1 MVCSIDQLI
10 LLSAHSGLCDAQLL
24 GDKWIFPNP
33 WTGYWSMSL
42 KDALNK
48 RNSADNEQDQ
58 GGRMPSLNEP
68 IRPYSVSPD
77 QILKPKQAKAADRIV
92 TIGDS
97 VVLKGDISDCDR
109 VEVSGQ
115 FEGTIKAGS
124 IQISEGGSVKG
135 TLECEGLS
143 IAGNV
148 EGNVTSTKT
157 LEIKATGRLT
167 GEILYEELIVTSGGA
182 ISGSMDKHASR
193 TTKLAEV

>member
-1 MVCSIDQLI
+1 
-10 LLSAHSGLCDAQLL
+10 
-24 GDKWIFPNP
+24 
-33 WTGYWSMSL
+33 MSL

-48 RNSADNEQDQ
+48 RNAADNDQDQ
-58 GGRMPSLNEP
+58 GRSTEPERDRMPSLNDP

-77 QILKPKQAKAADRIV
+77 QILKPKQEKGADRIV

-115 FEGTIKAGS
+115 FEGTIKSGS
-124 IQISEGGSVKG
+124 IQISERGSVKG
-135 TLECEGLS
+135 TLECEVLS

-148 EGNVTSTKT
+148 EGKVTSTNT
-157 LEIKATGRLT
+157 LEIKAAGKLT
-167 GEILYEELIVTSGGA
+167 GEILYEELIVTSGGT
-182 ISGSMDKHASR
+182 ISGSMDKHSNG

>member
-1 MVCSIDQLI
+1 
-10 LLSAHSGLCDAQLL
+10 
-24 GDKWIFPNP
+24 
-33 WTGYWSMSL
+33 MSL

-48 RNSADNEQDQ
+48 RNAADNDQDQ
-58 GGRMPSLNEP
+58 GRSAEPERDRMPSLNDP

-77 QILKPKQAKAADRIV
+77 QILKPKPEKAADRIV

-115 FEGTIKAGS
+115 FEGTIKSGS
-124 IQISEGGSVKG
+124 IQISERGSVKG
-135 TLECEGLS
+135 TLECEVLS

-148 EGNVTSTKT
+148 EGKVTSTNT
-157 LEIKATGRLT
+157 LEIKAAGKLT
-167 GEILYEELIVTSGGA
+167 GEILYEELIVTSGGT
-182 ISGSMDKHASR
+182 ISGSMDKHSNG

>member
-1 MVCSIDQLI
+1 
-10 LLSAHSGLCDAQLL
+10 
-24 GDKWIFPNP
+24 
-33 WTGYWSMSL
+33 MSL
-42 KDALNK
+42 KEALNK
-48 RNSADNEQDQ
+48 RKAADPKLERGNPAEPEKNPTPD
-58 GGRMPSLNEP
+58 LTDP
-68 IRPYSVSPD
+68 IRPYSVSSE
-77 QILKPKQAKAADRIV
+77 QALKAKPPKPANRIV

-124 IQISEGGSVKG
+124 IQIFEGGSVKG
-135 TLECEGLS
+135 TLECEKLS

-148 EGNVTSTKT
+148 EGKVTSTKT

-182 ISGSMDKHASR
+182 ISGSMDKNSNG
-193 TTKLAEV
+193 TTKLAEI

>member
-1 MVCSIDQLI
+1 
-10 LLSAHSGLCDAQLL
+10 
-24 GDKWIFPNP
+24 
-33 WTGYWSMSL
+33 MSL

-48 RNSADNEQDQ
+48 RNAADNDQDQ
-58 GGRMPSLNEP
+58 GRSAEPERDRMPSLNDP

-77 QILKPKQAKAADRIV
+77 QILKPKQEKGADRIV

-115 FEGTIKAGS
+115 FEGTIKSGS
-124 IQISEGGSVKG
+124 IQISERGSVKG
-135 TLECEGLS
+135 TLECEVLS

-148 EGNVTSTKT
+148 EGKVTSTNT
-157 LEIKATGRLT
+157 LEIKAAGKLT
-167 GEILYEELIVTSGGA
+167 GEILYEELIVTSGGT
-182 ISGSMDKHASR
+182 ISGSMDKHSNG

>member
-1 MVCSIDQLI
+1 
-10 LLSAHSGLCDAQLL
+10 
-24 GDKWIFPNP
+24 
-33 WTGYWSMSL
+33 MSL

-48 RNSADNEQDQ
+48 RNAAENEQDQ
-58 GGRMPSLNEP
+58 ERLAEPERDRMPSLNDP

-77 QILKPKQAKAADRIV
+77 QALKPKPAKVSDRIV

-135 TLECEGLS
+135 TLECEKLS

-148 EGNVTSTKT
+148 EGKVTSTKT
-157 LEIKATGRLT
+157 LEIKATGKLT

-182 ISGSMDKHASR
+182 ISGSMDKQSNG
-193 TTKLAEV
+193 TTKLAEI

>member
-1 MVCSIDQLI
+1 
-10 LLSAHSGLCDAQLL
+10 
-24 GDKWIFPNP
+24 
-33 WTGYWSMSL
+33 MSL

-48 RNSADNEQDQ
+48 RNAIGNEKDQ
-58 GGRMPSLNEP
+58 ERLAEQERDCLPSLNDP
-68 IRPYSVSPD
+68 IQPYSGSPD
-77 QILKPKQAKAADRIV
+77 QILKRKPTKAADRIV
-92 TIGDS
+92 TIGNS

-124 IQISEGGSVKG
+124 IQIFEGGSVKG
-135 TLECEGLS
+135 TLECEKLS

-157 LEIKATGRLT
+157 LEIKATGKLT

-182 ISGSMDKHASR
+182 ISGSMDKHSNG
-193 TTKLAEV
+193 TTKLAEI

>member
-1 MVCSIDQLI
+1 
-10 LLSAHSGLCDAQLL
+10 
-24 GDKWIFPNP
+24 
-33 WTGYWSMSL
+33 MSL

-48 RNSADNEQDQ
+48 RNAADNEQDQ
-58 GGRMPSLNEP
+58 ERLAEQERDRMPSLNDP

-77 QILKPKQAKAADRIV
+77 QALKPKPAKASDRIV

-115 FEGTIKAGS
+115 FEGTVKAGS

-135 TLECEGLS
+135 TLECEKLS

-148 EGNVTSTKT
+148 EGKVTSTKT
-157 LEIKATGRLT
+157 LEIKATGKLT
-167 GEILYEELIVTSGGA
+167 GEILYEELIVTSGGE
-182 ISGSMDKHASR
+182 ISGSMDKHSTG

>member
-1 MVCSIDQLI
+1 
-10 LLSAHSGLCDAQLL
+10 
-24 GDKWIFPNP
+24 
-33 WTGYWSMSL
+33 MSL

-48 RNSADNEQDQ
+48 RNAVDNDQDQ
-58 GGRMPSLNEP
+58 GRSAEPERDRMPSLNDP

-77 QILKPKQAKAADRIV
+77 QILKPKQEKGADRIV

-115 FEGTIKAGS
+115 FEGTIKSGS
-124 IQISEGGSVKG
+124 IQISERGSVKG
-135 TLECEGLS
+135 TLECEVLS

-148 EGNVTSTKT
+148 EGKVTSTNT
-157 LEIKATGRLT
+157 LEIKAAGKLT
-167 GEILYEELIVTSGGA
+167 GEILYEELIVTSGGT
-182 ISGSMDKHASR
+182 ISGSMDKHSNG

>member
-1 MVCSIDQLI
+1 
-10 LLSAHSGLCDAQLL
+10 
-24 GDKWIFPNP
+24 
-33 WTGYWSMSL
+33 MSL

-48 RNSADNEQDQ
+48 RNADEKEQDQ
-58 GGRMPSLNEP
+58 ERLAEQERDRMPSLNDP

-77 QILKPKQAKAADRIV
+77 QALKPKPAKASDRIV

-135 TLECEGLS
+135 TLECEKLS

-148 EGNVTSTKT
+148 EGKVTSTKM
-157 LEIKATGRLT
+157 LEIKATGKLT
-167 GEILYEELIVTSGGA
+167 GEILYDELIVTSGGT
-182 ISGSMDKHASR
+182 ISGSMDKHSNG
-193 TTKLAEV
+193 TTKLAEI